1 MVYDY
6 IGTFTNKKFHFMNPS
21 VDEICIEDIAQALSM
36 NCRYSGH
43 VKDFYSVA
51 EHSVIIADLVY
62 KQTGSSSKA
71 LAALLHDASEAYL
84 TDIPR
89 PIKPYLTNYVDMES
103 NIEKVIQQKFN
114 IPPMDELTKYLDTH
128 IVGAEAKILFNTVPD
143 WASDYDDIPIG
154 ILNLEPKFARVS
166 FLTAFKMYSREKTQ

>member
-1 MVYDY
+1 MIYDY

-21 VDEICIEDIAQALSM
+21 IDEICIEDIAQALSM

-62 KQTGSSSKA
+62 AQTNSRSKA

-89 PIKPYLTNYVDMES
+89 PIKPYLTNYVDIEA
-103 NIEKVIQQKFN
+103 NIEKVIQKKFS
-114 IPPMDELTKYLDTH
+114 IPPMDKLTKYLDTH
-128 IVGAEAKILFNTVPD
+128 IVGAEAKLLFNVVPD
-143 WASDYDDIPIG
+143 WANDYDHIDVS
-154 ILNLEPKFARVS
+154 ILNLTPKFSRIA
-166 FLTAFKMYSREKTQ
+166 FLVAFKVYSGEKM